1 MSKRLRSRSYPNLS
15 KSGFMLPTGMSSE
28 SFEGATTGRR
38 LGSWGTSLAGPNAA
52 STNSLNTLRARS
64 HETVRNNPYGTSAR
78 EHYVSNMVGTG
89 FKPRWKLDDAALKDA
104 VQELWT
110 DWVDECDVYENTD
123 FYGLL
128 ALIAGTEYESGECLI
143 RFRERQLSDGYAVPL
158 QLQVL
163 EPDHLDV
170 NNNKMLANGYTV
182 QMGIELDQIGQR
194 TAYHLSRRHP
204 GDNTP
209 MSNAALQGDVIVP
222 AEDIIH
228 CYRMLRPG
236 QLRGI
241 PHLAPVLLT
250 LREIDQTEDGTV
262 VRAKAQGLFAAFVT
276 RDPGDGSDLT
286 STTGIGT
293 DEGTD
298 DNGNQITGL
307 EPGMFA
313 YLDDK
318 EEITFSEPP
327 DIGSNLTVILTHLL
341 RKSAIAAGVTYE
353 QMTGDLSSVN
363 FSSIRAGLVEFR
375 RRVEML
381 QWSMLVHQVCRRVAN
396 RWMLTAVASG
406 ALNIPDFFQNQ
417 RKYRRIEWQPPGW
430 QWLKPLEDVMTS
442 VMKIRAGL
450 SSREAEAATMGVDV
464 EDIDAANARDNQRAS
479 DNNLVYDTD
488 ASKTNKSGA
497 IQDAA
502 VLDFVA
508 NDK

>member
-1 MSKRLRSRSYPNLS
+1 MSRKMRSKSYPNLS
-15 KSGFMLPTGMSSE
+15 KSGFVLPTGMSSQ

-38 LGSWGTSLAGPNAA
+38 LGSWGTSLAGPNAV
-52 STNSLNTLRARS
+52 STSSLDTLRARS
-64 HETVRNNPYGTSAR
+64 HETIRNNPYGTSAK

-89 FKPRWKLDDAALKDA
+89 FKPRWKLDESALKEA
-104 VQELWT
+104 MQELWEDFVT
-110 DWVDECDVYENTD
+110 ECDTYGGTD

-128 ALIAGTEYESGECLI
+128 ALIAGTEYESGECLV
-143 RFRERQLSDGYAVPL
+143 RFRERQLSDGFAVPL

-170 NNNKMLANGYTV
+170 HNNKMLANGNTV
-182 QMGIELDQIGQR
+182 QMGIELDPLGQR
-194 TAYHLSRRHP
+194 VAYHLSRRHP

-209 MSNAALQGDVIVP
+209 MSNPALQGDVRVA

-241 PHLAPVLLT
+241 PHLSPVLLT

-262 VRAKAQGLFAAFVT
+262 VRAKAQGMFAAFIT
-276 RDPGDGSDLT
+276 RDAGDASDLT
-286 STTGIGT
+286 GATGIGT
-293 DEGTD
+293 DEGD
-298 DNGNQITGL
+298 DANGNQITGL
-307 EPGMFA
+307 EPGMLA
-313 YLDDK
+313 YLDDN
-318 EEITFSEPP
+318 EDVTFSNPP
-327 DIGSNLTVILTHLL
+327 DIGANLPVLLNHLL

-381 QWSMLVHQVCRRVAN
+381 QWSMIVHQVCRPVAN
-396 RWMLTAVASG
+396 RFLLAAVASG
-406 ALNIPDFFQNQ
+406 AINIPDFFQNQ

-430 QWLKPLEDVMTS
+430 VWMKPLEDVMTS
-442 VMKIRAGL
+442 ILKIRAGL
-450 SSREAEAATMGVDV
+450 SSREAEAATMGIDV
-464 EDIDAANARDNQRAS
+464 EDIDNANKRDNERAEAAG
-479 DNNLVYDTD
+479 LVYDTD
-488 ASKTNKSGA
+488 AAKTDKSGA
-497 IQDAA
+497 VQDAA
-502 VLDFVA
+502 VLGIVA